1 MKLKYKTLSLAIA
14 LAVGL
19 EFMVPGSAS
28 AKDPAGAPVIV
39 VIDVQRILR
48 ESLSAQSL
56 DTQLEARQVTLRDQF
71 AKLEEELRAAEQELS
86 RQRTVLEKGA
96 FNEKRQAYE
105 KRIGEAQ
112 RMFTTSRR
120 QLQQTAQKARKEIEV
135 AILQIAEGLGAE
147 LNADL
152 VLGRHQVIFFNQDL
166 DITSHVLER
175 LNKQLPAVKLS
186 APENLEPAAEVPTE

>member
-1 MKLKYKTLSLAIA
+1 
-14 LAVGL
+14 VGL
-19 EFMVPGSAS
+19 EFVVPGSAS
-28 AKDPAGAPVIV
+28 AQDPAGAPVIV

-120 QLQQTAQKARKEIEV
+120 QLQQAAQKARKEIEI
-135 AILQIAEGLGAE
+135 AILQVAESLGAE

-152 VLGRHQVIFFNQDL
+152 VFGRHQVIFFNQDL